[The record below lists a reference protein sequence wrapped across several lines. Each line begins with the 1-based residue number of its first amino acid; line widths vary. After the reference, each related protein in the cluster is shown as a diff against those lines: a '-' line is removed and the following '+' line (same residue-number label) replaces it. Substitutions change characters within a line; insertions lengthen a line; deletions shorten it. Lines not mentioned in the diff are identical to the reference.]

1 MRFGAKESRR
11 RDGGEYCFASGG
23 CSSNSFFLRRLGVR
37 RDSWVLRIGVRARS
51 VAVDRLRGD
60 GVDGVDEGGTSNA
73 TPSMHGVL
81 DCERVAIRRAL
92 GVECPGSS
100 IVVGDESFW

>member
-23 CSSNSFFLRRLGVR
+23 GSNNSFFLRRLGVR
-37 RDSWVLRIGVRARS
+37 RDSWILRIGVRARS
-51 VAVDRLRGD
+51 VVVDRLRGD
-60 GVDGVDEGGTSNA
+60 GVDGLDGLDDGGTSNA

-81 DCERVAIRRAL
+81 DCERVAI
-92 GVECPGSS
+92 
-100 IVVGDESFW
+100 